1 MRSLALAV
9 VLVFAA
15 AAAASEAT
23 YAVRHLTPETA
34 LKAATAALAEC
45 RRRGYQVAVAVVD
58 RAGVAQALVRD
69 RFAGPHTPEAAIAKG
84 WTAVSFRTDTIEL
97 ARVTQAGQP
106 NSGIRHLPRVV
117 AVGGGVLIVAGGG
130 ILGAIGVSGAPGG
143 DADAACADA
152 GVAAIREDLDF

>member
-9 VLVFAA
+9 VLFAA
-15 AAAASEAT
+15 SAAASEAT
-23 YAVRHLTPETA
+23 YTVRLLAPETA

-45 RRRGYQVAVAVVD
+45 RQRGYQVAVAVVD

-69 RFAGPHTPEAAIAKG
+69 RFAGPHTPDTAIAKG
-84 WTAVSFRTDTIEL
+84 WTAVSFRTDTLEL
-97 ARVTQAGQP
+97 ARVTQAGEP

-143 DADAACADA
+143 AADAACADA